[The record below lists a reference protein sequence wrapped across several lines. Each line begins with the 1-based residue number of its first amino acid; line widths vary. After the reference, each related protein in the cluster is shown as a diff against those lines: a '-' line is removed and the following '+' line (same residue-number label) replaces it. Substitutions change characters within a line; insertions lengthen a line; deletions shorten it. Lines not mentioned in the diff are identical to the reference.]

1 MKEEMM
7 YMPKEVTD
15 TFIINPADFEKFKE
29 IKPALADHGV
39 DMICDSMVAPGELIA
54 TGRKASELAKMIEG
68 IAR

>member
-15 TFIINPADFEKFKE
+15 TFMINPDDFEKFKE
-29 IKPALADHGV
+29 IKPALAAHGV
-39 DMICDSMVAPGELIA
+39 DMICDSMVEPGKFIA
-54 TGRKASELAKMIEG
+54 TGRKASELAKMIGG